1 MSSSSSVLRD
11 SAKLHQANFASTGAQ
26 PKRLDYSVIIG
37 LAVALG
43 TVVAGIV
50 STGVHFG
57 YFLQPT
63 GALIVLGGTLGVTVI
78 TTPRNSLLSCLRRVK
93 ELLRPANQEST
104 SREDLIEELTSFV
117 KIARTSG
124 LLAIE
129 PAISQTDNAFLRET
143 LTHVLDAV
151 NRGNFQAALET
162 KVRLRERQGEA
173 DAKVLEVAAGFAPT
187 IGVIGTVVGLIDVFR
202 QFSNL
207 SAVTLGVGAAFVS
220 TIYGLGLANLLLLP
234 LAHRIRADVAER
246 FETEEMI
253 IEGGLCLFDQTHPAI
268 LRERLSAFLKNAQA
282 S

>member
-1 MSSSSSVLRD
+1 MSSPSSVLRD
-11 SAKLHQANFASTGAQ
+11 IPKLRESVTQNG
-26 PKRLDYSVIIG
+26 KRLDYSVIIG
-37 LAVALG
+37 LTVALG
-43 TVVAGIV
+43 TVIAGIV

-63 GALIVLGGTLGVTVI
+63 GALIVLGGTLGVTMI
-78 TTPRNSLLSCLRRVK
+78 TTPRNSLLSCIRRVK
-93 ELLRPANQEST
+93 ELLRPASQELI
-104 SREDLIEELTSFV
+104 SREDLIEELISFV
-117 KIARTSG
+117 KTARTSG

-129 PAISQTDNAFLRET
+129 PAIGQTSNAFLRET

-151 NRGNFQAALET
+151 NRGTFQSALET

-234 LAHRIRADVAER
+234 MAHRIRADVAER

-268 LRERLSAFLKNAQA
+268 LRERLSAFLKNPRN